1 MQINLFGAVLTGAVR
16 VRPVVAKHI
25 ERLQNAPAAANKSVP
40 PGAKSPS
47 PRRHRAL
54 AGPRHD
60 HVQAKDA
67 ACQRRVNSTCRR
79 HCYAEAVDAG
89 AQTALI
95 WMPRLVIPAV
105 PTPAQIGGYLK
116 SPSKSASDQGLCGGD
131 MSPPNGAYETRNI
144 KSGSEKGIDAGHVGD
159 ISSGAA
165 ETPL

>member
-25 ERLQNAPAAANKSVP
+25 ERLQNAPAAASKSVP

-79 HCYAEAVDAG
+79 HCYVEAVDAG

-95 WMPRLVIPAV
+95 WMPRLVIPEV
-105 PTPAQIGGYLK
+105 PPTVQIRRISDASPTSFGYR
-116 SPSKSASDQGLCGGD
+116 A
-131 MSPPNGAYETRNI
+131 
-144 KSGSEKGIDAGHVGD
+144 
-159 ISSGAA
+159 
-165 ETPL
+165 

>member
-105 PTPAQIGGYLK
+105 PTPAQIGGYSRLGQTNRYRGALG
-116 SPSKSASDQGLCGGD
+116 SRCGGARRVGREID
-131 MSPPNGAYETRNI
+131 RGIGAGFAVL
-144 KSGSEKGIDAGHVGD
+144 SG
-159 ISSGAA
+159 
-165 ETPL
+165 

>member
-1 MQINLFGAVLTGAVR
+1 MQINLFGTVLTGAVR
-16 VRPVVAKHI
+16 VRPMVAKHI
-25 ERLQNAPAAANKSVP
+25 ERLQNAPAAASKSVP

-60 HVQAKDA
+60 HVQAKEA

-95 WMPRLVIPAV
+95 WMP
-105 PTPAQIGGYLK
+105 
-116 SPSKSASDQGLCGGD
+116 S
-131 MSPPNGAYETRNI
+131 TR
-144 KSGSEKGIDAGHVGD
+144 DPR
-159 ISSGAA
+159 GAA
-165 ETPL
+165 NRPDRRLRVRKLGPWR

>member
-16 VRPVVAKHI
+16 VRPEVAKHI
-25 ERLQNAPAAANKSVP
+25 ERLQNAPAAASKSVP

-60 HVQAKDA
+60 HVQAKEA

-95 WMPRLVIPAV
+95 WMPRLVIPEV
-105 PTPAQIGGYLK
+105 PPTVQIGGYACA
-116 SPSKSASDQGLCGGD
+116 SSARGG
-131 MSPPNGAYETRNI
+131 
-144 KSGSEKGIDAGHVGD
+144 
-159 ISSGAA
+159 SGASWA
-165 ETPL
+165 QRIAGGVTAPPLPAAVPAGSGPSSEGPFDLFWRG